1 LFWGSQKKIKT
12 WKGVSKDES
21 NRYENIRGH
30 EQKGGR
36 NFRGT
41 YFKKPN
47 CILGLATG
55 GTPVKMYQELIRMH
69 KQDGLDFSK
78 VITFNLDEYLGLPGE
93 HDQSYRYFMNT
104 NLFDHINI
112 KKENTFVLNGVAK
125 DPKLYCEAY
134 EMLIKSLGGID
145 MQLLGIGGNGHIAF
159 NEPGSPENSRTRIV
173 DLTEDTIKANSD
185 GRFFKDPKD
194 VPTQALSMGVGTIME
209 AKEIVLIADKTSK
222 ADAIFKTV
230 EGPVSE
236 DVPASFLR
244 KHSNSIIIVDEAAAS
259 KLTKVFAA

>member
-1 LFWGSQKKIKT
+1 MERSFTKMKVIVTKTSEDMSKKGAEIFA
-12 WKGVSKDES
+12 DL
-21 NRYENIRGH
+21 IR
-30 EQKGGR
+30 R
-36 NFRGT
+36 
-41 YFKKPN
+41 KPN

-69 KQDGLDFSK
+69 KNEGLDFSK
-78 VITFNLDEYLGLPGE
+78 VTTFNLDEYLGLPGD

-125 DPKLYCEAY
+125 DPKMYCEAY
-134 EMLIKSLGGID
+134 EMLIKALGGID

-159 NEPGSPENSRTRIV
+159 NEPGSPEDSRTRIV

-194 VPTQALSMGVGTIME
+194 VPTQALSMGVATIME
-209 AKEIVLIADKTSK
+209 AREVVLIADKTSK
-222 ADAIFKTV
+222 ADAISKTV
-230 EGPVSE
+230 EGPVTE
-236 DVPASFLR
+236 NVPASFLQ
-244 KHSNSIIIVDEAAAS
+244 KHPKSIIIVDEAAAS
-259 KLTKVFAA
+259 KLTKVYA